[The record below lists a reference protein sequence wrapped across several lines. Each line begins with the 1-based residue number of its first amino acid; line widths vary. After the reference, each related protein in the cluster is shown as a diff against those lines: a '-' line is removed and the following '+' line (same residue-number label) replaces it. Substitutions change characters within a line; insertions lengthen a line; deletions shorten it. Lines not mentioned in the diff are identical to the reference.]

1 MSNAKVDLL
10 LSELEELAGRLN
22 VRLRYEVTKARGG
35 MCQKDGQYMFIVDK
49 KAAKEYRLQMLAR
62 ALKTFDLSEHYIS
75 PKLREYLDEEV

>member
-1 MSNAKVDLL
+1 MAPSKTDVLL
-10 LSELEELAGRLN
+10 AELEELANRLN

-35 MCQKDGQYMFIVDK
+35 LCQKDGQYMFILDRK
-49 KAAKEYRLQMLAR
+49 STKEYKAMMLAR